1 MDLNISILSLLER
14 EYHERNRLIKL
25 LEELNKS
32 TDKQEVTINLS
43 SSWSGI
49 LLEKEFIIEQVMKNI
64 DEKEKF
70 LSKHKFDYNI
80 TYTKLGVEDID

>member
-1 MDLNISILSLLER
+1 MDLNISIISLLER